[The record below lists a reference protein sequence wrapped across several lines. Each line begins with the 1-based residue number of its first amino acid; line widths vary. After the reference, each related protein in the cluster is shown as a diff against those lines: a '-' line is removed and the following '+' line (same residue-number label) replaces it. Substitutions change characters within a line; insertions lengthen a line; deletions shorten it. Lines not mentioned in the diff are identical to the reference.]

1 MLKKRVCLTFTVLY
15 VLYLTKTALGIN
27 ISEKY
32 TAPGIFKFPLRA
44 MSKSIV
50 LAKKTLLHIR

>member
-15 VLYLTKTALGIN
+15 VLYLTKTTLGIN
-27 ISEKY
+27 ISDKY

-44 MSKSIV
+44 IGKSIV
-50 LAKKTLLHIR
+50 LAKKSLLYIK